1 MDRSEFYRD
10 LSQTNIKQLL
20 DQFALTGLQYRER
33 ISGISDILAQIDNS
47 GINKISPQLD
57 IFRQFK
63 PIKFDA
69 GINISDIIAKNSAFT
84 EINTKLLSDVFAS
97 IYKGIKIADI
107 TQISL
112 HHQLQYSENIKS
124 LQAYKH
130 LHKSFY
136 SSFLNFSISYSNL
149 TASAK
154 EIILEKPS
162 SARIIS
168 ELPALEILNSVEVL
182 ETVSAPEI
190 NTETNQIEDELEEEK
205 ESLKNE
211 ILEKREGIEKLLI
224 NIGSPDL
231 VPMWQG
237 AKSALNSTDNPDS
250 ARHCAVS
257 LRELF
262 THVIHRLSPDDEI
275 KKWNDDKELIH
286 NGKPTR
292 RARLLYICRSVN
304 HDIFSDFIAKDV
316 DAILEIV
323 KLFQRGTHEVT
334 IPFTHKQLIALQT
347 RIESTINYLIEI
359 WQLNE

>member
-1 MDRSEFYRD
+1 MDRYNFHREF
-10 LSQTNIKQLL
+10 SKTNIQSII
-20 DQFALTGLQYRER
+20 DQFASIGLQYRQQTSEISR
-33 ISGISDILAQIDNS
+33 IAEQINS
-47 GINKISPQLD
+47 SNITPLSPQLD
-57 IFRQFK
+57 ILRQLK
-63 PIKFDA
+63 PIKIDT
-69 GINISDIIAKNSAFT
+69 GIRISDIIAKNTAFT
-84 EINTKLLSDVFAS
+84 EINPKLLADAFAS
-97 IYKGIKIADI
+97 ISRSIRIADF
-107 TQISL
+107 TQTSL
-112 HHQLQYSENIKS
+112 HRQLQFSETIKS
-124 LQAYKH
+124 LYICKD

-136 SSFLNFSISYSNL
+136 SIFLNLSISYSNL
-149 TASAK
+149 TDSVE

-182 ETVSAPEI
+182 ETASAPEI
-190 NTETNQIEDELEEEK
+190 NTEENQIEDELEEEK

-237 AKSALNSTDNPDS
+237 AKSALNSTDNPDY

-275 KKWNDDKELIH
+275 KKWNDDKELLH

-292 RARLLYICRSVN
+292 KARLLYICRSVN

-323 KLFQRGTHEVT
+323 KLFQRGTHQVT

-347 RIESTINYLIEI
+347 RIESAINFLIEI